1 MQSRETQKT
10 MVKWTNAGGQTK
22 RANERSFV
30 YRPPAWRRWRNV
42 KTTSD
47 FRSISSSSALDKQF
61 LFFIGATLCF
71 IKSKFLG
78 LILGKV
84 SNFALVIQLNLPT
97 DKFRIIILLFKFHS
111 YTTHYRL
118 KNLMASAYRTIATV
132 LSTCWMHGVEFVVMK
147 RLYLLWPSGSSKP
160 LLFSRK
166 HRKCLHL
173 RVHFLVRFCAIM
185 VAISLKIRSL
195 KGLLALI
202 PLPE

>member
-84 SNFALVIQLNLPT
+84 SNFALVIQLNLRT
-97 DKFRIIILLFKFHS
+97 DKFRIIILSKFHL

-132 LSTCWMHGVEFVVMK
+132 LSTCWVHGVEFVVMK
-147 RLYLLWPSGSSKP
+147 RLYLLWPSGSSKR

-166 HRKCLHL
+166 HRKCLHM

-202 PLPE
+202 P